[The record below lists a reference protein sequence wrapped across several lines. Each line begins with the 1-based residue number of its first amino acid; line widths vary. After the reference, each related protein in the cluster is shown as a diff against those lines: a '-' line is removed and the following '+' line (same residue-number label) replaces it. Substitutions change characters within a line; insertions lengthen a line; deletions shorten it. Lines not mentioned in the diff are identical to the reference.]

1 MTRCPN
7 HSPTISAASRLSVAL
22 TVGLIAGVLVLAG
35 CPWRSAVP
43 PGATDRPVSR
53 PRLNPAQAARV
64 VQQHNLAVG
73 SLGVADYE
81 DAVSQWEEL
90 SLSLPDEPAVAAN
103 LTVAYLLRLRSA
115 EFVHRGENGEFA
127 ALVPAAQ
134 QAVQRLLAVAGEDAN
149 SHLLAAKLA
158 RTAGDDPGMWQALD
172 RAAALAPDDP
182 IVWFERFQTA
192 RVASDDAGAARGA
205 AAIRRTHALVP
216 DNLFVLVQLIWQQAA
231 DHDLAIGDSLIR
243 LRQLAEPIVGDS
255 PRFRKQDLSALF
267 DQAAEATAV
276 ARSSTDPTHWKTLT
290 TVSRRIGNV
299 LLAETPTRIDFR
311 RLDRQNERD
320 LAELEFVRPRLSDA
334 FYASTPEIVRDLGPP
349 ISVRFQAAPEPDQLP
364 PLPGVRAVEL
374 LDFDLDGR
382 LDVVA
387 MRSQAIE
394 VYGRSEGNSSW
405 QRIATFHSSSELRGL
420 VAADL
425 DRDAFLRGP
434 AAASRGF
441 HPGDVDLIAFGPAG
455 VQILENCLDEA
466 SGQRSLKEVAQDPA
480 LGRLADVSAA
490 GLADWDHDG
499 DLDLIVSTAAGVSLW
514 LNDGRFA
521 FRDVSDRS
529 VLPGAEL
536 RFGSIVSADW
546 NRDLGIDVLLAGP
559 APGAAGWLENRRHGR
574 LVWRPFPA
582 GSALA
587 AGAADLGLTDP
598 GGNGMW
604 DLLTAG
610 PNGLALNAISPADPL
625 FRTQV
630 VDRGNVTGLRL
641 WDYDNDGYQDILT
654 WGDSGLAFWQGTSD
668 GRFRA
673 VSLLESGPLGD
684 AQDCAVGDVD
694 ADGDE
699 DLFVVTPDRAT
710 WYVNQGGNQNHW
722 LDVVLEPAANPEQ
735 FPDLR
740 INLNGWGS
748 LVELRIGPVCQSRV
762 VTWGPVHFGLGASL
776 QADLVQVRWTNGLIC
791 TRREPPARQRL
802 RIEQV
807 LKGM

>member
-1 MTRCPN
+1 MTRRPN
-7 HSPTISAASRLSVAL
+7 RIPPVSATSCLSMAL
-22 TVGLIAGVLVLAG
+22 TIGLTAGALVFGG
-35 CPWRSAVP
+35 CPSRSPGP
-43 PGATDRPVSR
+43 PGATDPRVSR
-53 PRLNPAQAARV
+53 PRLTPAQAARV

-73 SLGVADYE
+73 SLGIADYG
-81 DAVSQWEEL
+81 DAISQLEEL

-115 EFVHRGENGEFA
+115 EFAHRSENGEFA

-134 QAVQRLLAVAGEDAN
+134 RAVQRLLAVAGDDAN
-149 SHLLAAKLA
+149 SHLLAAKVAGL
-158 RTAGDDPGMWQALD
+158 AGDDPGLWQALD

-192 RVASDDAGAARGA
+192 RGAPNDAVAARGA
-205 AAIRRTHALVP
+205 AAIRRTHELVP

-231 DHDLAIGDSLIR
+231 DRDLAIGDSLMR
-243 LRQLAEPIVGDS
+243 LRQLAAPIVGDS
-255 PRFRKQDLSALF
+255 PRLRKQDLSALF
-267 DQAAEATAV
+267 EQAAEATAV
-276 ARSSTDPTHWKTLT
+276 ARSSTDPNHWKTLT
-290 TVSRRIGNV
+290 ALSRRIGNV

-334 FYASTPEIVRDLGPP
+334 FYACTPEIVRDLGPP
-349 ISVRFQAAPEPDQLP
+349 ISVRFQAAPEPEQLP
-364 PLPGVRAVEL
+364 PLAGIRAVEL
-374 LDFDLDGR
+374 LDFDFDGR

-387 MRSQAIE
+387 IRPQAIE
-394 VYGRSEGNSSW
+394 VFGRSAGNSPW
-405 QRIATFHSSSELRGL
+405 QLLAGFPSRSELRGV

-425 DRDAFLRGP
+425 DRDVPFRAT
-434 AAASRGF
+434 AAANPSFR
-441 HPGDVDLIAFGPAG
+441 PGDADLVAFGPAG
-455 VQILENCLDEA
+455 VQVLENCLDEA
-466 SGQRSLKEVAQDPA
+466 SGQRSLKEAAQDPA
-480 LGRLADVSAA
+480 LSRLADVSAA

-499 DLDLIVSTAAGVSLW
+499 DLDLILSTAAGVSLW

-529 VLPGAEL
+529 VLPGADL
-536 RFGSIVSADW
+536 QFRSMVSADW
-546 NRDLGIDVLLAGP
+546 NRDLGIDVLVAGP

-582 GSALA
+582 DSALA
-587 AGAADLGLTDP
+587 AGAACLGLTAP
-598 GGNGMW
+598 EGNGTW

-610 PNGLALNAISPADPL
+610 HGGVALNAISAAGPF

-630 VDRGNVTGLRL
+630 VDRGNVAGLRL
-641 WDYDNDGYQDILT
+641 WDYDNDGYQDMVT

-673 VSLLESGPLGD
+673 VSLLEAGPLRD
-684 AQDCAVGDVD
+684 IQDCGVGDVD
-694 ADGDE
+694 ADGDG
-699 DLFVVTPDRAT
+699 DLFVALPDRAT
-710 WYVNQGGNQNHW
+710 WYLNHGGNQNRW
-722 LDVVLEPAANPEQ
+722 LDVVLEPEANPEQ

-740 INLNGWGS
+740 VNLNGWGS
-748 LVELRIGPVCQSRV
+748 LVELRIGPVCQSQM
-762 VTWGPVHFGLGASL
+762 VTHGPVHFGLGASL

-791 TRREPPARQRL
+791 TRREPPAGQRL
-802 RIEQV
+802 RIKQA